1 MRRRV
6 KTRSGVSSTAV
17 IASLVAA
24 ALIVL
29 AVVGVVTSGR
39 RPIGPLTPHETTTIF
54 ISANCTSSRATTNS
68 NSTTTYVSTFV
79 GNLTVVTTIRGFGT
93 NATQICR

>member
-1 MRRRV
+1 MLRRV
-6 KTRSGVSSTAV
+6 RTRNGVSSTAV
-17 IASLVAA
+17 IASFVAV

-39 RPIGPLTPHETTTIF
+39 RPIGPIAPHETTTIF
-54 ISANCTSSRATTNS
+54 ISANCTASRAITNS

-79 GNLTVVTTIRGFGT
+79 GNLTVVTTIRGFST
-93 NATQICR
+93 NATQICK

>member
-1 MRRRV
+1 MSRHVRA
-6 KTRSGVSSTAV
+6 RSGISSTAV
-17 IASLVAA
+17 IAGLVVV

-39 RPIGPLTPHETTTIF
+39 RPIGPIAPHETTTIF
-54 ISANCTSSRATTNS
+54 ISASCTSSRATTNS
-68 NSTTTYVSTFV
+68 NSTTTYVRTFV
-79 GNLTVVTTIRGFGT
+79 GNLTVVTSIQGFIT

>member
-1 MRRRV
+1 VRAR
-6 KTRSGVSSTAV
+6 TGVGSTAI
-17 IASLVAA
+17 IAGLVAV

-29 AVVGVVTSGR
+29 AVVGVITSGR
-39 RPIGPLTPHETTTIF
+39 RPIGPATPHETTTIF
-54 ISANCTSSRATTNS
+54 ISASCSSSHVTTNN

-79 GNLTVVTTIRGFGT
+79 GNLTVVTTIQGFST